1 MEIVELVRIARL
13 LVWISGKWVGIGR
26 NPSVVLNL
34 ATMMWVRCE
43 YGYFHA
49 FTEAVEIST
58 DAHWFVIESL
68 RYSEYQP
75 KVKTFFDL

>member
-1 MEIVELVRIARL
+1 
-13 LVWISGKWVGIGR
+13 
-26 NPSVVLNL
+26 
-34 ATMMWVRCE
+34 MWVRCE

-58 DAHWFVIESL
+58 DAHWFGFESL